1 MLLQTS
7 TKFTLD
13 IYKEY
18 YNDQSLDYPRSVLS
32 CTAVVSNVTVD
43 QVRSITNASVSNEY
57 RLRRATYR
65 RTTMDRF
72 RIERGPQSQREN
84 PQKASREVRSITNEF
99 HTDRQYCVHVSS
111 ISLET

>member
-32 CTAVVSNVTVD
+32 CAAVVSNVAVD
-43 QVRSITNASVSNEY
+43 QVRN
-57 RLRRATYR
+57 
-65 RTTMDRF
+65 
-72 RIERGPQSQREN
+72 
-84 PQKASREVRSITNEF
+84 ITNEKTTF
-99 HTDRQYCVHVSS
+99 SVRHRC
-111 ISLET
+111 IWLR